1 LQNYMGLP
9 RIRVGVDGPVSYI
22 QSRTERL
29 LGKIVRQGRALSEQS
44 DDALVELCRTKG
56 HEAFGELVERYKHKV
71 HWIVRRMVGSADD
84 EDLTQEVF
92 LRAYQALPNFR
103 GDSKFSTW
111 IYKITRNLCLSELRK
126 RDRKGE
132 HLSLEEEGEEKVH
145 LLLREAHGGLEREI
159 ERRDL
164 SGKVRDLIGRL
175 PAHYRTALTLYHL
188 NQVGYE
194 EIAEIMDVPLGTVK
208 TYLHRGR
215 MRLRDLV
222 LAESDLA
229 KQAGESGEGAAGNG
243 G

>member
-1 LQNYMGLP
+1 MQNYMGLP
-9 RIRVGVDGPVSYI
+9 RIWVGEESPVI
-22 QSRTERL
+22 QIHSRTKRL
-29 LGKIVRQGRALSEQS
+29 LGKIGRQGQALSEQS
-44 DDALVELCRTKG
+44 DEALVELCRTRS

-71 HWIVRRMVGSADD
+71 HWIVRRMVGGADD

-111 IYKITRNLCLSELRK
+111 IYKIARNLCLSELRK
-126 RDRKGE
+126 RDRRGE

-145 LLLREAHGGLEREI
+145 WLLREAQDGLEREI
-159 ERRDL
+159 ERQDVSR
-164 SGKVRDLIGRL
+164 KVRDLIGRL

-222 LAESDLA
+222 LAESDVA
-229 KQAGESGEGAAGNG
+229 EPAGESGEGAAGNG